1 MTIIIK
7 SNENNDSGRI
17 SIWWIFLSIL
27 FYIININLQFYTS
40 EFNRWLELEFEILD
54 N

>member
-1 MTIIIK
+1 MKIQTVK
-7 SNENNDSGRI
+7 RRI

-40 EFNRWLELEFEILD
+40 ELELEFEILD

>member
-1 MTIIIK
+1 MMIIIK
-7 SNENNDSGRI
+7 SNENSDSGRI

-40 EFNRWLELEFEILD
+40 ELELEFEILD

>member
-1 MTIIIK
+1 MMIIIK
-7 SNENNDSGRI
+7 SNENLDSGRI

-40 EFNRWLELEFEILD
+40 ELELEFEILD